1 VPNGTLGGVRGSDD
15 TYSIFCKMASAAS
28 CLIRLTHCLRTM
40 DKSEGTEA
48 APVRTPEGMQTRIP
62 GIVPLQLKYRHA
74 IVKGRKIS

>member
-1 VPNGTLGGVRGSDD
+1 
-15 TYSIFCKMASAAS
+15 
-28 CLIRLTHCLRTM
+28 M

-48 APVRTPEGMQTRIP
+48 APVRTPEGMQTRIS